1 MGQLGSG
8 GAGVGAPVWVV
19 ASLSGRGNGASGLD
33 RAFGRVISCG
43 AVKRRGWV
51 KGPRCSGELKLFG

>member
-1 MGQLGSG
+1 M
-8 GAGVGAPVWVV
+8 GAPVWVV